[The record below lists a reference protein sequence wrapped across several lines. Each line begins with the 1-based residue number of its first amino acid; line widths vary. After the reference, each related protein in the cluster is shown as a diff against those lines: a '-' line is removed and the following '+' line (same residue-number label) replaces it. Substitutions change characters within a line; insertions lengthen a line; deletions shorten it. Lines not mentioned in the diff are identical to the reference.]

1 MSTFHSKTP
10 DLDTVTPAQFNW
22 IITLTLA
29 MCCTS
34 SVLRS
39 SQAKFMTSVCVCV
52 CASMC
57 DLLCSA
63 QNVWFMLPCRS
74 KSCEHCWHCILIF
87 GNLALFEP
95 PLVYLN
101 CVYGDCDDEDSKLS
115 RTPDLLFSCHR
126 ITIIIIIIRSRQYYL
141 GFKREKWTVWKI
153 RWDH

>member
-1 MSTFHSKTP
+1 MSTFHSKTL
-10 DLDTVTPAQFNW
+10 DLDTVAPAQFNW

-39 SQAKFMTSVCVCV
+39 SQAKFMTSVCVC
-52 CASMC
+52 ASTC
-57 DLLCSA
+57 DQLCCA
-63 QNVWFMLPCRS
+63 QNVWFMLPSRS
-74 KSCEHCWHCILIF
+74 KSWEHCWDCILIF

-101 CVYGDCDDEDSKLS
+101 HVYSDCDDEDSKLS
-115 RTPDLLFSCHR
+115 RSPDLLFFCHG
-126 ITIIIIIIRSRQYYL
+126 ITIVIRSWQYYL